1 VGPSESRILTTH
13 AGALPRPD
21 DLLALNARLGSDP
34 DLANPHRLRLRSAVQ
49 EVVDRQVQIG
59 LDVINDG
66 EYGKAM
72 RSRLD
77 YGAWISYVIERFTG
91 FEEQD
96 ASDATGR
103 GRPLGRPFMD
113 RPEDATIKP
122 GSHKNRRDRQA
133 FPEVYADVDRE
144 MFAGGPRPMGRPI
157 VGKIT
162 YRGHDAL
169 QMDIDNLRAAL
180 ATSRGHA
187 PGPPKLGTSEGGFMT
202 SPAPG
207 TFGRDQNRYYT
218 TQEEFL
224 FAIADALRVE
234 YRAITDAGFILQIDD
249 PGMAENWD
257 AMDPSVTLEEYRA
270 YARLCIDAL
279 NHALDGIPEGRVR
292 YHMCWGS
299 WHGPH
304 LTDIPLREIV
314 DLLLTIRAGAYS
326 LEAGNVRHEHEWK
339 VWRDVALPDGKLL
352 IPGVVSHATN
362 VVEHPELVADRI
374 VQYAQLVGRENVIA
388 GTDCGLGGRIHPSLA
403 WAKLHVLVEGAAL
416 ASRQLWRSRS
426 VLS

>member
-1 VGPSESRILTTH
+1 MERSFYRILTTH

-21 DLLALNARLGSDP
+21 DLLALNADICAGATA
-34 DLANPHRLRLRSAVQ
+34 DLRHNHGLRLRSAVQ
-49 EVVDRQVQIG
+49 EVVTRQAQMGV
-59 LDVINDG
+59 DVVNDG
-66 EYGKAM
+66 EFGKAM
-72 RSRLD
+72 RTRLD

-91 FEEQD
+91 FEEAEAID
-96 ASDATGR
+96 PARGAIAPARR
-103 GRPLGRPFMD
+103 GRPSGRPVGETTT
-113 RPEDATIKP
+113 RP
-122 GSHKNRRDRQA
+122 GSFKNRRDRQD
-133 FPEVYADVDRE
+133 FPEVYAEIDRE
-144 MFAGGPRPMGRPI
+144 MFGGGPRPMGLPI
-157 VGKIT
+157 VGKVT
-162 YRGHDAL
+162 YRGHEAL
-169 QMDIDNLRAAL
+169 RTDIENLRAAVESGV
-180 ATSRGHA
+180 SRIIGA
-187 PGPPKLGTSEGGFMT
+187 FMT

-207 TFGRDQNRYYT
+207 TFGRDQNRYYR

-257 AMDPSVTLEEYRA
+257 AMDPSVTIEQYRA

-279 NHALDGIPEGRVR
+279 NHALSGIPEASVR

-314 DLLLTIRAGAYS
+314 DLLLTIRVGAYS
-326 LEAGNVRHEHEWK
+326 LEAANVRHEHEWK
-339 VWRDVALPDGKLL
+339 VWRDVTLPTGRIL

-374 VQYAQLVGRENVIA
+374 VRYAQLVGRENVVA

-403 WAKLHVLVEGAAL
+403 WAKLRSLVEGARL
-416 ASRQLWRSRS
+416 ATQQLSS
-426 VLS
+426 

>member
-1 VGPSESRILTTH
+1 LRRSESRILTTH

-21 DLLALNARLGSDP
+21 DLLTLNAQLPSDP
-34 DLANPHRLRLRSAVQ
+34 ELTHAHRLRLRSAVQ
-49 EVVDRQVQIG
+49 EVVARQTQIG
-59 LDVINDG
+59 IDVINDG

-72 RSRLD
+72 RARLD

-91 FEEQD
+91 FEDTGGVDVGDPFRGAPPDD
-96 ASDATGR
+96 A
-103 GRPLGRPFMD
+103 L
-113 RPEDATIKP
+113 KP
-122 GSHKNRRDRQA
+122 GSHKNRRDRHA
-133 FPEVYADVDRE
+133 FPDVYAEVDRE

-157 VGKIT
+157 VGKVS
-162 YRGHDAL
+162 YRGHDAM
-169 QMDIDNLRAAL
+169 QADIDNLRAAL
-180 ATSRGHA
+180 TTDVVSGFSRTSSDA
-187 PGPPKLGTSEGGFMT
+187 FMT

-207 TFGRDQNRYYT
+207 TFGRDQNRYYK

-279 NHALDGIPEGRVR
+279 NHALEGIPEERVR

-304 LTDIPLREIV
+304 LTDIPLRDIV
-314 DLLLTIRAGAYS
+314 DLLLMIHAGAYS

-339 VWRDVALPDGKLL
+339 VWRDVKLPDGKLL

-362 VVEHPELVADRI
+362 VVEHPELVTDRI
-374 VQYAQLVGRENVIA
+374 MQYAQLVGRENVIA

-403 WAKLHVLVEGAAL
+403 WAKLQVLVEGAAL
-416 ASRQLWRSRS
+416 ASRQLWPS
-426 VLS
+426 

>member
-1 VGPSESRILTTH
+1 MHSSESRILTTH

-21 DLLALNARLGSDP
+21 DLLTLNAEITDTRGFRLQAEGV
-34 DLANPHRLRLRSAVQ
+34 ATAHGLRLRSAVQ
-49 EVVDRQVQIG
+49 EVVTLQRQIG
-59 LDVINDG
+59 LDVVNDG
-66 EYGKAM
+66 EFGKAM
-72 RSRLD
+72 RTRID

-91 FEEQD
+91 FED
-96 ASDATGR
+96 DGR
-103 GRPLGRPFMD
+103 GRPSGRPD
-113 RPEDATIKP
+113 DAIKP
-122 GSHKNRRDRQA
+122 GSFKNRRDRQA
-133 FPEVYADVDRE
+133 FSEVYADVDRE

-157 VGKIT
+157 VGPVT
-162 YRGHDAL
+162 YRGHAAL
-169 QMDIDNLRAAL
+169 QADIENLRAAL
-180 ATSRGHA
+180 DVVSAFRRASDDV
-187 PGPPKLGTSEGGFMT
+187 FMT

-207 TFGRDQNRYYT
+207 TFGRDQNRYYR

-270 YARLCIDAL
+270 YARLCIEAL
-279 NHALDGIPEGRVR
+279 NHALEGIPEERVR

-304 LTDIPLREIV
+304 LTDIPLRDIV

-339 VWRDVALPDGKLL
+339 VWRDVKLPAGRRL

-374 VQYAQLVGRENVIA
+374 IQYAQLVGRENVIA
-388 GTDCGLGGRIHPSLA
+388 GTDCGLGGRIHPSQA
-403 WAKLHVLVEGAAL
+403 WAKLKVLVEGAAL
-416 ASRQLWRSRS
+416 ASQQLWRS
-426 VLS
+426 

>member
-1 VGPSESRILTTH
+1 MTRSASRILTTH

-21 DLLALNARLGSDP
+21 DLLELNAALTRHPTPDSLG
-34 DLANPHRLRLRSAVQ
+34 AHRTRLRAAVR
-49 EVVDRQVQIG
+49 EVVDRQATLGIDIV
-59 LDVINDG
+59 NDG

-72 RSRLD
+72 RTRLD

-91 FEEQD
+91 FDEEAAAVGHPVRG
-96 ASDATGR
+96 AS
-103 GRPLGRPFMD
+103 
-113 RPEDATIKP
+113 TIKP
-122 GSHKNRRDRQA
+122 GSFLHRRDRQA
-133 FPEVYADVDRE
+133 FPEVYAEIDHE
-144 MFAGGPRPMGRPI
+144 MFGGRPRPMSRPI
-157 VGKIT
+157 VGAVT
-162 YRGHDAL
+162 YRGHEAL
-169 QMDIDNLRAAL
+169 QADIDHLRAAVEP
-180 ATSRGHA
+180 ARRA
-187 PGPPKLGTSEGGFMT
+187 FMS

-207 TFGRDQNRYYT
+207 TFGRDQNRYYR

-234 YRAITDAGFILQIDD
+234 YVAITNAGFILQIDD

-257 AMDPSVTLEEYRA
+257 AMDPSVTLEEYRV

-279 NHALDGIPEGRVR
+279 NHALAGIPEDRVR

-304 LTDIPLREIV
+304 LTDIPLRDIV

-339 VWRDVALPDGKLL
+339 VWRDVRLPEGRQL

-374 VQYAQLVGRENVIA
+374 VRFAQVVGRENIIA
-388 GTDCGLGGRIHPSLA
+388 GTDCGLGGRVHPSLA
-403 WAKLHVLVEGAAL
+403 WAKLEALVEGARL
-416 ASRQLWRSRS
+416 ATQRLWPS
-426 VLS
+426 

>member
-1 VGPSESRILTTH
+1 MERSDARILTTH

-21 DLLALNARLGSDP
+21 DLLALNAERAESFQRTPDATGS
-34 DLANPHRLRLRSAVQ
+34 ATAHRQLLRGAVQ
-49 EVVDRQVQIG
+49 EVVNRQTQLGI
-59 LDVINDG
+59 DVVNDG
-66 EYGKAM
+66 EFGKTM
-72 RSRLD
+72 RTRLD

-91 FEEQD
+91 FED
-96 ASDATGR
+96 ADESGR
-103 GRPLGRPFMD
+103 GRPSDRPFN
-113 RPEDATIKP
+113 DATITP
-122 GSHKNRRDRQA
+122 GSFQNRRDRQA
-133 FPEVYADVDRE
+133 FPDVYADIDRE

-157 VGKIT
+157 VGKVT

-169 QMDIDNLRAAL
+169 QADIENLRAAL
-180 ATSRGHA
+180 DSSDVLSAFRRTTGDA
-187 PGPPKLGTSEGGFMT
+187 FMT

-207 TFGRDQNRYYT
+207 TFGRDQNRYYK

-234 YRAITDAGFILQIDD
+234 YAAITDAGFILQIDD

-279 NHALDGIPEGRVR
+279 NHALAGIPEERVR

-304 LTDIPLREIV
+304 LTDIPLRDVV
-314 DLLLTIRAGAYS
+314 DLLLTVRAGAYS

-339 VWRDVALPDGKLL
+339 VWRDVKLPDGKML

-374 VQYAQLVGRENVIA
+374 LQYAQLVGRENVIA
-388 GTDCGLGGRIHPSLA
+388 GTDCGLGGRIHASLA
-403 WAKLHVLVEGAAL
+403 WAKLRSLVEGARR
-416 ASRQLWRSRS
+416 ASQQLWPS
-426 VLS
+426 

>member
-1 VGPSESRILTTH
+1 MVSSESRILTTH

-21 DLLALNARLGSDP
+21 DLLALNAQLGSDP

-49 EVVDRQVQIG
+49 EVVDRQRQLG
-59 LDVINDG
+59 LDIVNDG

-91 FEEQD
+91 FEEEV
-96 ASDATGR
+96 SVGHPTLVGHPFRGAT
-103 GRPLGRPFMD
+103 PDEAL
-113 RPEDATIKP
+113 KP

-157 VGKIT
+157 VGRVT
-162 YRGHDAL
+162 YRGQAAL
-169 QMDIDNLRAAL
+169 QADIENLQSAL
-180 ATSRGHA
+180 VVSGFSRTATDA
-187 PGPPKLGTSEGGFMT
+187 FMT

-207 TFGRDQNRYYT
+207 TFGRDQNRYYK

-257 AMDPSVTLEEYRA
+257 AMDASVTLEEYRA

-279 NHALDGIPEGRVR
+279 NHALDGIPEDRVR

-304 LTDIPLREIV
+304 LTDIPLRDIV

-339 VWRDVALPDGKLL
+339 VWRDVKLPDGKLL

-362 VVEHPELVADRI
+362 VVEHPELIADRI
-374 VQYAQLVGRENVIA
+374 VQYAQLIGRENVIA

-403 WAKLHVLVEGAAL
+403 WAKLQVLVEGAAL
-416 ASRQLWRSRS
+416 ASRQLWPSHS
-426 VLS
+426 

>member
-1 VGPSESRILTTH
+1 LRRSESRILTTH

-21 DLLALNARLGSDP
+21 DLLTLNAQLPSDP
-34 DLANPHRLRLRSAVQ
+34 ELTHAHRLRLRSAVQ
-49 EVVDRQVQIG
+49 EVVARQTQLGI
-59 LDVINDG
+59 DVINDG
-66 EYGKAM
+66 EYGKTM
-72 RSRLD
+72 RARLD

-91 FEEQD
+91 FEDTGGVDVGHPFGGSPPDD
-96 ASDATGR
+96 A
-103 GRPLGRPFMD
+103 L
-113 RPEDATIKP
+113 KP
-122 GSHKNRRDRQA
+122 GSHKNRRDRHA
-133 FPEVYADVDRE
+133 FPDVYAEVDRE

-157 VGKIT
+157 VGKVS
-162 YRGHDAL
+162 YRGHDAM
-169 QMDIDNLRAAL
+169 QADIDNLRAAL
-180 ATSRGHA
+180 TTDVVSGFSRTSSDA
-187 PGPPKLGTSEGGFMT
+187 FMT

-207 TFGRDQNRYYT
+207 TFGRDQNRYYK

-279 NHALDGIPEGRVR
+279 NHALEGIPEERVR

-304 LTDIPLREIV
+304 LTDIPLRDIA
-314 DLLLTIRAGAYS
+314 DLLLMIHAGAYS

-339 VWRDVALPDGKLL
+339 VWRDVKLPDGKLL

-362 VVEHPELVADRI
+362 VVEHPELVTDRI
-374 VQYAQLVGRENVIA
+374 MQYAQLVGRENVIA

-403 WAKLHVLVEGAAL
+403 WAKLQVLVEGAAL
-416 ASRQLWRSRS
+416 ASRQLWPS
-426 VLS
+426 

>member
-1 VGPSESRILTTH
+1 MERSDARILTTH

-21 DLLALNARLGSDP
+21 DLLALNAERAESFQRTPDATGS
-34 DLANPHRLRLRSAVQ
+34 ATAHRQLLRGAVQ
-49 EVVDRQVQIG
+49 EVVNRQTQLGI
-59 LDVINDG
+59 DVVNDG
-66 EYGKAM
+66 EFGKTM
-72 RSRLD
+72 RTRLD

-91 FEEQD
+91 FED
-96 ASDATGR
+96 ADESGR
-103 GRPLGRPFMD
+103 GRPSDRPFN
-113 RPEDATIKP
+113 DATITP
-122 GSHKNRRDRQA
+122 GSFQNRRDRQA
-133 FPEVYADVDRE
+133 FPDVYADIDRE

-157 VGKIT
+157 VGKVT

-169 QMDIDNLRAAL
+169 QADIENLRAAL
-180 ATSRGHA
+180 DSSDVLSAFRRTTGDA
-187 PGPPKLGTSEGGFMT
+187 FMT

-207 TFGRDQNRYYT
+207 TFGRDQNRYYK

-234 YRAITDAGFILQIDD
+234 YAAITDAGFILQIDD

-279 NHALDGIPEGRVR
+279 NHALTGIPEERVR

-304 LTDIPLREIV
+304 LTDIPLRDVV
-314 DLLLTIRAGAYS
+314 DLLLTVRAGAYS

-339 VWRDVALPDGKLL
+339 VWRDVKLPDGKML

-362 VVEHPELVADRI
+362 VVEHPEVVADRI
-374 VQYAQLVGRENVIA
+374 VRYAQVAGRENVIA
-388 GTDCGLGGRIHPSLA
+388 GTDCGLGGRIHASLA
-403 WAKLHVLVEGAAL
+403 WAKLRSLVEGARR
-416 ASRQLWRSRS
+416 ASQQLWPS
-426 VLS
+426 

>member
-1 VGPSESRILTTH
+1 MRRSESRILTTH
-13 AGALPRPD
+13 VGSLPRPD
-21 DLLALNARLGSDP
+21 DLLSLNAEIAQTPLSDRS
-34 DLANPHRLRLRSAVQ
+34 AYAHRLRDAV
-49 EVVDRQVQIG
+49 
-59 LDVINDG
+59 LDVVRRQKDLGIDVVNDG

-72 RSRLD
+72 RTRLD
-77 YGAWISYVIERFTG
+77 YGAWISYVLERFTG
-91 FEEQD
+91 FEEQS
-96 ASDATGR
+96 AQGAEGAWGAWGAKGAER
-103 GRPLGRPFMD
+103 L
-113 RPEDATIKP
+113 IKP
-122 GSHKNRRDRQA
+122 ASHKNRRDRQA
-133 FPEVYADVDRE
+133 FPEVYAEVDRE

-157 VGKIT
+157 VDKVT

-169 QMDIDNLRAAL
+169 QTDIDNLRTALAAL
-180 ATSRGHA
+180 
-187 PGPPKLGTSEGGFMT
+187 GPPKLGTSGGGFMT

-207 TFGRDQNRYYT
+207 TFGRDQNRYYK

-224 FAIADALRVE
+224 FALADALRVE

-279 NHALDGIPEGRVR
+279 NHALEGIPEDRVR

-304 LTDIPLREIV
+304 LTDIPLRDIV
-314 DLLLTIRAGAYS
+314 DLLLTVRAGAYS

-339 VWRDVALPDGKLL
+339 VWRDIKLPAGRIL

-374 VQYAQLVGRENVIA
+374 VQYAQLVGRENVMA

-403 WAKLHVLVEGAAL
+403 WAKLRVLVEGAER
-416 ASRQLWRSRS
+416 ASRQLS
-426 VLS
+426 

>member
-1 VGPSESRILTTH
+1 MERSDARILTTH

-21 DLLALNARLGSDP
+21 DLLALNAERSGSIRLKPEATESVT
-34 DLANPHRLRLRSAVQ
+34 AAHRQRLRGAVQ
-49 EVVDRQVQIG
+49 DVVNLQAQLGIDIV
-59 LDVINDG
+59 NDG
-66 EYGKAM
+66 EFGKTM
-72 RSRLD
+72 RTRLD

-91 FEEQD
+91 FED
-96 ASDATGR
+96 ADESGR
-103 GRPLGRPFMD
+103 GRPSLGAGALAEAAGRPF
-113 RPEDATIKP
+113 EEATKKP
-122 GSHKNRRDRQA
+122 GGFQTRRDRQA
-133 FPEVYADVDRE
+133 FPEVYADIDRE

-157 VGKIT
+157 VGKVT

-169 QMDIDNLRAAL
+169 RADIENLRAAVESGF
-180 ATSRGHA
+180 SRIA
-187 PGPPKLGTSEGGFMT
+187 DAFMT

-207 TFGRDQNRYYT
+207 TFGRDQNRYYK

-234 YRAITDAGFILQIDD
+234 YAAITDAGFILQIDD

-257 AMDPSVTLEEYRA
+257 AMDPSVTIEEYRA

-279 NHALDGIPEGRVR
+279 NHALAGIPEERVR

-304 LTDIPLREIV
+304 LTDIPLRDIV

-339 VWRDVALPDGKLL
+339 VWRDVELPDGKML

-374 VQYAQLVGRENVIA
+374 VQYAQLAGRENVIA

-403 WAKLHVLVEGAAL
+403 WAKLQVLVEGARL
-416 ASRQLWRSRS
+416 ASQQLWP
-426 VLS
+426 L

>member
-1 VGPSESRILTTH
+1 MPVEADLQVGLT
-13 AGALPRPD
+13 R
-21 DLLALNARLGSDP
+21 R
-34 DLANPHRLRLRSAVQ
+34 
-49 EVVDRQVQIG
+49 
-59 LDVINDG
+59 
-66 EYGKAM
+66 
-72 RSRLD
+72 
-77 YGAWISYVIERFTG
+77 
-91 FEEQD
+91 
-96 ASDATGR
+96 
-103 GRPLGRPFMD
+103 
-113 RPEDATIKP
+113 KP

-133 FPEVYADVDRE
+133 FPDVYAEVDRE

-157 VGKIT
+157 VGKVT

-169 QMDIDNLRAAL
+169 QADIDNLRAAVDFRRRL
-180 ATSRGHA
+180 HDVTRAGDLWPR
-187 PGPPKLGTSEGGFMT
+187 SE
-202 SPAPG
+202 PLLPDA
-207 TFGRDQNRYYT
+207 GRVP
-218 TQEEFL
+218 
-224 FAIADALRVE
+224 LRH
-234 YRAITDAGFILQIDD
+234 RRRAARRIPAITDAGFTLQIDD

-279 NHALDGIPEGRVR
+279 NHALDGIPENRVR

-304 LTDIPLREIV
+304 LTDIPLRDIV

-339 VWRDVALPDGKLL
+339 VWRDVTLPPEKVL

-374 VQYAQLVGRENVIA
+374 VQYTQIVGREHVMA

-403 WAKLHVLVEGAAL
+403 WAKLQVLVEGATL
-416 ASRQLWRSRS
+416 ASRQLWHT
-426 VLS
+426 

>member
-1 VGPSESRILTTH
+1 MERSDARILTTH

-21 DLLALNARLGSDP
+21 DLLALNAERAESFQRTPDATGS
-34 DLANPHRLRLRSAVQ
+34 ATAHRQLLRGAVQ
-49 EVVDRQVQIG
+49 EVVNRQTQLGI
-59 LDVINDG
+59 DVVNDG
-66 EYGKAM
+66 EFGKTM
-72 RSRLD
+72 RTRLD

-91 FEEQD
+91 FED
-96 ASDATGR
+96 ADESGR
-103 GRPLGRPFMD
+103 GRPSDRPFN
-113 RPEDATIKP
+113 DATITP
-122 GSHKNRRDRQA
+122 GSFQNRRDRQA
-133 FPEVYADVDRE
+133 FPDVYADIDRE

-157 VGKIT
+157 VGKVT

-169 QMDIDNLRAAL
+169 QADIENLRAAL
-180 ATSRGHA
+180 DSSDVLSAFRRTTGDA
-187 PGPPKLGTSEGGFMT
+187 FMT

-207 TFGRDQNRYYT
+207 TFGRDQNRYYK

-234 YRAITDAGFILQIDD
+234 YAAITDAGFILQIDD

-279 NHALDGIPEGRVR
+279 NHALAGIPEERVR

-304 LTDIPLREIV
+304 LTDIPLSDVV
-314 DLLLTIRAGAYS
+314 DLLLTVRAGAYS

-339 VWRDVALPDGKLL
+339 VWRDVKLPDGKML

-374 VQYAQLVGRENVIA
+374 VQYAQVVGRENVIA
-388 GTDCGLGGRIHPSLA
+388 GTDCGLGGRIHASLA
-403 WAKLHVLVEGAAL
+403 WAKLRALVEGARR
-416 ASRQLWRSRS
+416 ASQQLWPS
-426 VLS
+426 

>member
-1 VGPSESRILTTH
+1 VVAPSESRILTTH

-21 DLLALNARLGSDP
+21 DLLVLNAQLGSYP
-34 DLANPHRLRLRSAVQ
+34 ELANPHRLRLRSAVQ
-49 EVVDRQVQIG
+49 EVVDRQTQLG

-91 FEEQD
+91 FEEQG
-96 ASDATGR
+96 AEGAKGAW
-103 GRPLGRPFMD
+103 GAEGA
-113 RPEDATIKP
+113 EGAIKP
-122 GSHKNRRDRQA
+122 GSHKNRRDRQT
-133 FPEVYADVDRE
+133 FPEVYAEVDRE

-157 VGKIT
+157 VGRVT

-169 QMDIDNLRAAL
+169 QTDIENLRAAVG
-180 ATSRGHA
+180 ADHKV
-187 PGPPKLGTSEGGFMT
+187 GPYDAFMT

-207 TFGRDQNRYYT
+207 TFGRDQNRYYA

-234 YRAITDAGFILQIDD
+234 YRAITDAGFVLQIDD

-279 NHALDGIPEGRVR
+279 NNALDGIPEDRVR

-304 LTDIPLREIV
+304 LTDIPLRDIA
-314 DLLLTIRAGAYS
+314 DLLLTVRAGAYS
-326 LEAGNVRHEHEWK
+326 IEAGNVRHEHEWK
-339 VWRDVALPDGKLL
+339 VWRDVKLPDGKLL

-362 VVEHPELVADRI
+362 VVEHPELIADRI

-403 WAKLHVLVEGAAL
+403 WAKLRVLVEGATL
-416 ASRQLWRSRS
+416 ASRQLWPPHS
-426 VLS
+426 

>member
-1 VGPSESRILTTH
+1 MERSDARILTTH

-21 DLLALNARLGSDP
+21 DLLALNAERAESFQRTPDARGS
-34 DLANPHRLRLRSAVQ
+34 ATAHRQILRGAVQ
-49 EVVDRQVQIG
+49 EVVNRQTQLGI
-59 LDVINDG
+59 DVVNDG
-66 EYGKAM
+66 EFGKTM
-72 RSRLD
+72 RTRLD

-91 FEEQD
+91 FED
-96 ASDATGR
+96 ADESGR
-103 GRPLGRPFMD
+103 GRPSDRPFN
-113 RPEDATIKP
+113 DATITP
-122 GSHKNRRDRQA
+122 GSFQNRRDRQA
-133 FPEVYADVDRE
+133 FPDVYADIDRE

-157 VGKIT
+157 VGKVT

-169 QMDIDNLRAAL
+169 QADIENLRAAL
-180 ATSRGHA
+180 DSSDVLSAFRRTTGDA
-187 PGPPKLGTSEGGFMT
+187 FMT

-207 TFGRDQNRYYT
+207 TFGRDQNRYYK

-234 YRAITDAGFILQIDD
+234 YAAITDAGFILQIDD

-279 NHALDGIPEGRVR
+279 NHALTGIPEERVR

-304 LTDIPLREIV
+304 LTDIPLSDVV
-314 DLLLTIRAGAYS
+314 DLLLTVRAGAYS

-339 VWRDVALPDGKLL
+339 VWRDVKLPDGKML

-374 VQYAQLVGRENVIA
+374 LQYAQLVGRENVIA
-388 GTDCGLGGRIHPSLA
+388 GTDCGLGGRIHASLA
-403 WAKLHVLVEGAAL
+403 WAKLRSLVEGARR
-416 ASRQLWRSRS
+416 ASQQLWPS
-426 VLS
+426 

>member
-1 VGPSESRILTTH
+1 MQRSASRILTTH
-13 AGALPRPD
+13 AGSLPRPD
-21 DLLALNARLGSDP
+21 DLLALNADLSDSRGFRLQ
-34 DLANPHRLRLRSAVQ
+34 AEEAAAATHRLRLRSAVQ
-49 EVVDRQVQIG
+49 EVVERQRQLG
-59 LDVINDG
+59 LDVVNDG

-91 FEEQD
+91 FEEESSGGH
-96 ASDATGR
+96 AFTGATDV
-103 GRPLGRPFMD
+103 L
-113 RPEDATIKP
+113 KP

-157 VGKIT
+157 VGTVT
-162 YRGHDAL
+162 YRGHAAL
-169 QMDIDNLRAAL
+169 QSDIENLRKAL
-180 ATSRGHA
+180 AGA
-187 PGPPKLGTSEGGFMT
+187 EMKVGPGDAFMT
-202 SPAPG
+202 APAPG
-207 TFGRDQNRYYT
+207 TFGRDQNRYYK
-218 TQEEFL
+218 TQEAFL

-257 AMDPSVTLEEYRA
+257 AMDASVTLAEYRD

-279 NHALDGIPEGRVR
+279 NHALDGIPEDRVR

-304 LTDIPLREIV
+304 LTDIPLRDIV

-339 VWRDVALPDGKLL
+339 VWRDVTLPDGKLL

-362 VVEHPELVADRI
+362 VVEHPALVADRL

-403 WAKLHVLVEGAAL
+403 WAKLQVLVEGATL
-416 ASRQLWRSRS
+416 ASQQLWP
-426 VLS
+426 

>member
-1 VGPSESRILTTH
+1 MERSDARILTTH

-21 DLLALNARLGSDP
+21 DLLALNAERAESFQRTPDATGS
-34 DLANPHRLRLRSAVQ
+34 ATAHRQLLRGAVQ
-49 EVVDRQVQIG
+49 EVVNRQTQLGI
-59 LDVINDG
+59 DVVNDG
-66 EYGKAM
+66 EFGKTM
-72 RSRLD
+72 RTRLD

-91 FEEQD
+91 FED
-96 ASDATGR
+96 ADESGR
-103 GRPLGRPFMD
+103 GRPSDRPFN
-113 RPEDATIKP
+113 DATITP
-122 GSHKNRRDRQA
+122 GSFQNRRDRQA
-133 FPEVYADVDRE
+133 FPDVYADIDRE

-157 VGKIT
+157 VGKVT

-169 QMDIDNLRAAL
+169 QADIENLRAAL
-180 ATSRGHA
+180 DSSDVLSAFRRTTGDA
-187 PGPPKLGTSEGGFMT
+187 FMT

-207 TFGRDQNRYYT
+207 TFGRDQNRYYK

-234 YRAITDAGFILQIDD
+234 YAAITDAGFILQIDD

-279 NHALDGIPEGRVR
+279 NHALTGIPEERVR

-304 LTDIPLREIV
+304 LTDIPLRDVV
-314 DLLLTIRAGAYS
+314 DLLLTVRAGAYS

-339 VWRDVALPDGKLL
+339 VWRDVKLPDGKML

-374 VQYAQLVGRENVIA
+374 LQYAQLVGRENVIA
-388 GTDCGLGGRIHPSLA
+388 GTDCGLGGRIHASLA
-403 WAKLHVLVEGAAL
+403 WAKLRSLVEGARR
-416 ASRQLWRSRS
+416 ASQQLWPS
-426 VLS
+426 

>member
-1 VGPSESRILTTH
+1 MRRSDSRILTTH

-21 DLLALNARLGSDP
+21 DLLALNAERAAVSRSFRLEP
-34 DLANPHRLRLRSAVQ
+34 EATRAHQRLLRGAVQ
-49 EVVDRQVQIG
+49 HVVALQTQLGIDIV
-59 LDVINDG
+59 NDG
-66 EYGKAM
+66 EFGKAM

-91 FEEQD
+91 FEETD
-96 ASDATGR
+96 SAPETVGDRFSGATGA
-103 GRPLGRPFMD
+103 
-113 RPEDATIKP
+113 DAIKP
-122 GSHKNRRDRQA
+122 GSFKNRRDRQS
-133 FPEVYADVDRE
+133 FPELYADIDRE

-157 VGKIT
+157 VGKVT

-169 QMDIDNLRAAL
+169 HADIENLRAAVSTDTE
-180 ATSRGHA
+180 A
-187 PGPPKLGTSEGGFMT
+187 FMT
-202 SPAPG
+202 APAPG
-207 TFGRDQNRYYT
+207 TFGRDQNRYYR

-234 YRAITDAGFILQIDD
+234 YAAIADAGFILQIDD

-257 AMDPSVTLEEYRA
+257 AMDPSVTVDEYRA

-279 NHALDGIPEGRVR
+279 NHALAGIPEERVR

-304 LTDIPLREIV
+304 LTDIPLRDIV

-339 VWRDVALPDGKLL
+339 VWRDVKLPDGKML

-362 VVEHPELVADRI
+362 VVEHPEVVADRI
-374 VQYAQLVGRENVIA
+374 VRYAQVAGRENVIA
-388 GTDCGLGGRIHPSLA
+388 GTDCGLGGRLHASLA
-403 WAKLHVLVEGAAL
+403 WAKLHSLVDGARL
-416 ASRQLWRSRS
+416 ASRQLWPS
-426 VLS
+426 

>member
-1 VGPSESRILTTH
+1 MQRSASRVLTTH

-21 DLLALNARLGSDP
+21 DLLALNAEGAD
-34 DLANPHRLRLRSAVQ
+34 AAVHRQRLRSAVQ
-49 EVVDRQVQIG
+49 DVVNLQRQLGIDIV
-59 LDVINDG
+59 NDG
-66 EYGKAM
+66 EFGKTM
-72 RSRLD
+72 RTRLD

-91 FEEQD
+91 FEDPD
-96 ASDATGR
+96 AAVVPGR
-103 GRPLGRPFMD
+103 GRPSGRPFD
-113 RPEDATIKP
+113 EKTIKP
-122 GSHKNRRDRQA
+122 GSFKNRRDRQA
-133 FPEVYADVDRE
+133 FPELYVDIDRE

-157 VGKIT
+157 VGKVT

-169 QMDIDNLRAAL
+169 LADIENLRAAL
-180 ATSRGHA
+180 DSSDVVSAFRRTTGEA
-187 PGPPKLGTSEGGFMT
+187 FMT

-207 TFGRDQNRYYT
+207 TFGRDQNRYYK

-234 YRAITDAGFILQIDD
+234 YAAITDAGFILQIDD

-257 AMDPSVTLEEYRA
+257 AMDPSVTIEEYRA

-279 NHALDGIPEGRVR
+279 NHALAGIPEERVR

-304 LTDIPLREIV
+304 LTDIPLRDIV

-339 VWRDVALPDGKLL
+339 VWRDVTLPDGKML

-374 VQYAQLVGRENVIA
+374 VQYAEVAGRENVIA
-388 GTDCGLGGRIHPSLA
+388 GTDCGLGGRIHASLA
-403 WAKLHVLVEGAAL
+403 WAKLQSLVEGAQL
-416 ASRQLWRSRS
+416 ASQRLWR
-426 VLS
+426 

>member
-1 VGPSESRILTTH
+1 MRRSESRILTTH

-21 DLLALNARLGSDP
+21 DLLTLNAQLPSDP
-34 DLANPHRLRLRSAVQ
+34 ELTHAHRLRLRSAVQ
-49 EVVDRQVQIG
+49 EVVARQTQLGI
-59 LDVINDG
+59 DVINDG
-66 EYGKAM
+66 EYGKTM
-72 RSRLD
+72 RARLD

-91 FEEQD
+91 FEDTVGVDVGRSVTGAPPDD
-96 ASDATGR
+96 A
-103 GRPLGRPFMD
+103 L
-113 RPEDATIKP
+113 KP
-122 GSHKNRRDRQA
+122 GSHKNRRDRHA
-133 FPEVYADVDRE
+133 FPDVYAEVDRE

-157 VGKIT
+157 VGKVS
-162 YRGHDAL
+162 YRGHDAM
-169 QMDIDNLRAAL
+169 QADIDNLRAAL
-180 ATSRGHA
+180 TTDVVSGFSRTSSDA
-187 PGPPKLGTSEGGFMT
+187 FMT

-207 TFGRDQNRYYT
+207 TFGRDQNRYYK

-279 NHALDGIPEGRVR
+279 NHALEGIPEERVR

-304 LTDIPLREIV
+304 LTDIPLRDIA
-314 DLLLTIRAGAYS
+314 DLLLMIHAGAYS

-339 VWRDVALPDGKLL
+339 VWRDVKLPDGKLL

-362 VVEHPELVADRI
+362 VVEHPELVTDRI
-374 VQYAQLVGRENVIA
+374 MQYAQLVGRENVIA

-403 WAKLHVLVEGAAL
+403 WAKLQVLVEGAAL
-416 ASRQLWRSRS
+416 ASRQLWPS
-426 VLS
+426 

>member
-1 VGPSESRILTTH
+1 MERSDSRILTTH

-21 DLLALNARLGSDP
+21 DLLALNAERAGASGSFRLKPEATSAHGQ
-34 DLANPHRLRLRSAVQ
+34 LLRAAVQ
-49 EVVDRQVQIG
+49 HVVNLQTQLGIDIV
-59 LDVINDG
+59 NDG
-66 EYGKAM
+66 EFGKAM
-72 RSRLD
+72 RTRLD

-91 FEEQD
+91 FEPESES
-96 ASDATGR
+96 AGHRFSGATA
-103 GRPLGRPFMD
+103 P
-113 RPEDATIKP
+113 DATIKP
-122 GSHKNRRDRQA
+122 GSFTNRRDRQA
-133 FPEVYADVDRE
+133 FPEVYADIDRE
-144 MFAGGPRPMGRPI
+144 MFGGGPRPMGRPI
-157 VGKIT
+157 VGKVT

-169 QMDIDNLRAAL
+169 QADIDNLRAAL
-180 ATSRGHA
+180 VASGFSRKKGDGA
-187 PGPPKLGTSEGGFMT
+187 PDAFMT

-207 TFGRDQNRYYT
+207 TFGRDQNRCYK

-224 FAIADALRVE
+224 FAVADALTVE

-257 AMDPSVTLEEYRA
+257 AMEPSVTIEEYRT
-270 YARLCIDAL
+270 YARLCIEAL
-279 NHALDGIPEGRVR
+279 NHALRGIPQDRVR

-304 LTDIPLREIV
+304 LTDIPLRDIV
-314 DLLLTIRAGAYS
+314 DLLLTIRVGAYS

-339 VWRDVALPDGKLL
+339 VWRDVRLPDGRIL

-388 GTDCGLGGRIHPSLA
+388 GTDCGLGGRIHASLA
-403 WAKLHVLVEGAAL
+403 WAKLQSLVEGARL
-416 ASRQLWRSRS
+416 ASQQLWPS
-426 VLS
+426 

>member
-1 VGPSESRILTTH
+1 MRGSDSRILTTH

-21 DLLALNARLGSDP
+21 DLLALNAQLGSDP

-49 EVVDRQVQIG
+49 EVVERQTQLG
-59 LDVINDG
+59 LDVVNDG

-91 FEEQD
+91 FEEQG
-96 ASDATGR
+96 AQGAWGAKSAEGAQ
-103 GRPLGRPFMD
+103 GG
-113 RPEDATIKP
+113 EGAIKP

-144 MFAGGPRPMGRPI
+144 MFGGGPRPMGRPI
-157 VGKIT
+157 VGQVT

-169 QMDIDNLRAAL
+169 KADIDNLRSAL
-180 ATSRGHA
+180 LLPEGRSHE
-187 PGPPKLGTSEGGFMT
+187 SEPVASAFRRKDAFMT
-202 SPAPG
+202 APAPG
-207 TFGRDQNRYYT
+207 TFGRDQNRYYK

-257 AMDPSVTLEEYRA
+257 AMDPSVSIEEYRA

-279 NHALDGIPEGRVR
+279 NHALDGIPEDRVR

-304 LTDIPLREIV
+304 LTDIPLRDIV

-339 VWRDVALPDGKLL
+339 VWRESKLPDGKQL

-374 VQYAQLVGRENVIA
+374 IQYAQLVGRENVMA

-403 WAKLHVLVEGAAL
+403 WAKLQVLVEGAAL
-416 ASRQLWRSRS
+416 ASRQLWPS
-426 VLS
+426 

>member
-1 VGPSESRILTTH
+1 MERSDSRVLTTH

-21 DLLALNARLGSDP
+21 DLLALNAERAGGFSEI
-34 DLANPHRLRLRSAVQ
+34 HRQRLRGAVQ
-49 EVVDRQVQIG
+49 DVVTRQTQLGIDIV
-59 LDVINDG
+59 NDG
-66 EYGKAM
+66 EFGKAM

-91 FEEQD
+91 FEDGESAD
-96 ASDATGR
+96 GR
-103 GRPLGRPFMD
+103 GRPSGRPFD
-113 RPEDATIKP
+113 DATVKP
-122 GSHKNRRDRQA
+122 GSFKNRRDRQA
-133 FPEVYADVDRE
+133 FPEVYADIDRE

-157 VGKIT
+157 VGKVT
-162 YRGHDAL
+162 YRGHAAL
-169 QMDIDNLRAAL
+169 EADIENLRAA
-180 ATSRGHA
+180 GA
-187 PGPPKLGTSEGGFMT
+187 PDAFMT

-207 TFGRDQNRYYT
+207 TFGRDQNRYYK

-234 YRAITDAGFILQIDD
+234 YAAITDAGFILQIDD

-257 AMDPSVTLEEYRA
+257 AMDPSVTIEEYRA

-279 NHALDGIPEGRVR
+279 NHALAGIPEERVR

-304 LTDIPLREIV
+304 LTDIPLRDIV
-314 DLLLTIRAGAYS
+314 DLLLTIRVGAYS

-339 VWRDVALPDGKLL
+339 VWRDVELPDGKIL

-388 GTDCGLGGRIHPSLA
+388 GTDCGLGGRIHASLA
-403 WAKLHVLVEGAAL
+403 WAKLQSLVEGAWL
-416 ASRQLWRSRS
+416 ASRQLWSS
-426 VLS
+426 

>member
-1 VGPSESRILTTH
+1 MRRSESRILTTH

-21 DLLALNARLGSDP
+21 DLLTLNAQLPSDP
-34 DLANPHRLRLRSAVQ
+34 ELTHAHRLRLRSAVQ
-49 EVVDRQVQIG
+49 EVVARQTQLGI
-59 LDVINDG
+59 DVINDG
-66 EYGKAM
+66 EYGKTM
-72 RSRLD
+72 RARLD

-91 FEEQD
+91 FEDTGGVDVGDPFRGAPPDD
-96 ASDATGR
+96 A
-103 GRPLGRPFMD
+103 L
-113 RPEDATIKP
+113 KP
-122 GSHKNRRDRQA
+122 GSHKNRRDRHA
-133 FPEVYADVDRE
+133 FPDVYAEVDRE

-157 VGKIT
+157 VGKVS
-162 YRGHDAL
+162 YRGHDAM
-169 QMDIDNLRAAL
+169 QADIDNLRAAL
-180 ATSRGHA
+180 TTDVVSGFSRTSSDA
-187 PGPPKLGTSEGGFMT
+187 FMT

-207 TFGRDQNRYYT
+207 TFGRDQNRYYK

-279 NHALDGIPEGRVR
+279 NHALEGIPEERVR

-304 LTDIPLREIV
+304 LTDIPLRDIA
-314 DLLLTIRAGAYS
+314 DLLLMIHAGAYS

-339 VWRDVALPDGKLL
+339 VWRDVKLPDGKLL

-362 VVEHPELVADRI
+362 VVEHPELVTDRI
-374 VQYAQLVGRENVIA
+374 MQYAQLVGRENVIA

-403 WAKLHVLVEGAAL
+403 WAKLQVLVEGAAL
-416 ASRQLWRSRS
+416 ASRQLWPS
-426 VLS
+426 

>member
-1 VGPSESRILTTH
+1 
-13 AGALPRPD
+13 
-21 DLLALNARLGSDP
+21 
-34 DLANPHRLRLRSAVQ
+34 
-49 EVVDRQVQIG
+49 
-59 LDVINDG
+59 
-66 EYGKAM
+66 
-72 RSRLD
+72 
-77 YGAWISYVIERFTG
+77 
-91 FEEQD
+91 
-96 ASDATGR
+96 
-103 GRPLGRPFMD
+103 
-113 RPEDATIKP
+113 
-122 GSHKNRRDRQA
+122 
-133 FPEVYADVDRE
+133 

-157 VGKIT
+157 VGKIA
-162 YRGHDAL
+162 YRGHVAL
-169 QMDIDNLRAAL
+169 QADIDNLRAAL
-180 ATSRGHA
+180 LPA
-187 PGPPKLGTSEGGFMT
+187 EGGSHSSRDQVASAFRRKSASDAFMT

-207 TFGRDQNRYYT
+207 TFGRDQNRYYR

-270 YARLCIDAL
+270 YARLCIEAL
-279 NHALDGIPEGRVR
+279 NHALDGIPENRVR

-304 LTDIPLREIV
+304 LTDIPLRDVV
-314 DLLLTIRAGAYS
+314 DLLLTIHAGAYS

-339 VWRDVALPDGKLL
+339 VWRDVALPPGKVL

-374 VQYAQLVGRENVIA
+374 VQYAQLVGRENVMA

-403 WAKLHVLVEGAAL
+403 WAKLQVLVEGATL
-416 ASRQLWRSRS
+416 ASRQLWRA
-426 VLS
+426 

>member
-1 VGPSESRILTTH
+1 MERSDSRILTTH

-21 DLLALNARLGSDP
+21 DLLALTAELAESDTFRLEP
-34 DLANPHRLRLRSAVQ
+34 EATMAHRRRLRGAVQ
-49 EVVDRQVQIG
+49 DVVSLQAQLGIDIV
-59 LDVINDG
+59 NDG
-66 EYGKAM
+66 EFGKAM
-72 RSRLD
+72 RTRLD

-91 FEEQD
+91 FEAAES
-96 ASDATGR
+96 AGHRFSGATEADAT
-103 GRPLGRPFMD
+103 L
-113 RPEDATIKP
+113 KP
-122 GSHKNRRDRQA
+122 RSFQQRRDRQS
-133 FPEVYADVDRE
+133 FPEVYAGIDRE
-144 MFAGGPRPMGRPI
+144 MFGGGPRPMGRPI
-157 VGKIT
+157 VDKVT

-169 QMDIDNLRAAL
+169 RADIENLRA
-180 ATSRGHA
+180 TVESGFSRITEA
-187 PGPPKLGTSEGGFMT
+187 FMT

-207 TFGRDQNRYYT
+207 TFARDQNRYYK

-224 FAIADALRVE
+224 FAVADALTVE

-257 AMDPSVTLEEYRA
+257 AMDPSVTLEDYRV

-279 NHALDGIPEGRVR
+279 NHALSGIPEDRVR

-304 LTDIPLREIV
+304 LTDIPLRDIV
-314 DLLLTIRAGAYS
+314 DLLLTIHVGAYS

-339 VWRDVALPDGKLL
+339 VWRDVKLPAGKTL

-374 VQYAQLVGRENVIA
+374 VQYAQLVGRQNVIA

-403 WAKLHVLVEGAAL
+403 WAKLQSLVEGARL
-416 ASRQLWRSRS
+416 ASQQLWRA
-426 VLS
+426 

>member
-1 VGPSESRILTTH
+1 MERSDARILTTH

-21 DLLALNARLGSDP
+21 DLLALNAERPRAVRFEP
-34 DLANPHRLRLRSAVQ
+34 DAAPSAAAHRQRLRSAVQ
-49 EVVDRQVQIG
+49 DVVALQLQLGIDIV
-59 LDVINDG
+59 NDG
-66 EYGKAM
+66 EFGKAM
-72 RSRLD
+72 RTRLD

-91 FEEQD
+91 FED
-96 ASDATGR
+96 ADAGESAR
-103 GRPLGRPFMD
+103 GRPPFD
-113 RPEDATIKP
+113 DATIKP
-122 GSHKNRRDRQA
+122 GSFQSRRDRQS
-133 FPEVYADVDRE
+133 FPELYADIDRE

-157 VGKIT
+157 VGEVT
-162 YRGHDAL
+162 YRGHEAL
-169 QMDIDNLRAAL
+169 QADIQNLRAAVE
-180 ATSRGHA
+180 SGF
-187 PGPPKLGTSEGGFMT
+187 PGPPKPGTSEGGSRIADAFMT

-207 TFGRDQNRYYT
+207 TFGRDQNRYYGS
-218 TQEEFL
+218 QEEFL

-234 YRAITDAGFILQIDD
+234 YRAITDAGFILQVDD

-279 NHALDGIPEGRVR
+279 NHALAGIPQDRVR

-304 LTDIPLREIV
+304 LTDIPLRDIA
-314 DLLLTIRAGAYS
+314 DLLLTIHVGAYS

-339 VWRDVALPDGKLL
+339 IWRDVKLPEGKVL

-374 VQYAQLVGRENVIA
+374 IQYAQLVGRQNVVA

-403 WAKLHVLVEGAAL
+403 WAKLQSLVEGARL
-416 ASRQLWRSRS
+416 ASQQLWSR
-426 VLS
+426 